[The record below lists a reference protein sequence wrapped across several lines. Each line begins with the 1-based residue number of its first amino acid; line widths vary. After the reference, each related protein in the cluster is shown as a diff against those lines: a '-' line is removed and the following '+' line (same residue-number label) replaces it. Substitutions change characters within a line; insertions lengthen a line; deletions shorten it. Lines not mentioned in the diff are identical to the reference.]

1 MMVRYWRIHKSLRPA
16 SFILSGLIVCHLLAC
31 GCTRVHYRKSA
42 DREVAAIIAGKTPEV
57 PNMDRRF
64 TIEETNAVSFDQLR
78 VATNSVEFL
87 GAEGA
92 MEAGA
97 HVLSLEEALDIGVKH
112 SRTYQNRKEQ
122 LYLSALSLTLARN
135 QFTPIFTG
143 RAQGAYQTT
152 TEEVRVVVDAIT
164 GQPRVLAA
172 EDALLVE
179 QHRVTEQNQLGASL
193 LLASGARISAAFTTD
208 FLRYLSGDPR
218 SFTSS
223 QLGATVVQPLWRGRG
238 YRVTMENLTQ
248 SERNMLYALRDF
260 TRYRK
265 DFSVQV
271 ATAFYNVLQNRD
283 TVLNNWLGLQSFRK
297 SAERSRS
304 FVQEGRTKLSELGRL
319 EQEELASEAAW
330 ISAIRAYKQSL
341 DTFKILIGL
350 PISENI
356 VLDTGDL
363 DSLRI
368 LHPAIK
374 VEDAIALALTM
385 RLDYLTARDSR
396 EDAVRKV
403 DVAADALKAQVD
415 LVASG
420 GVNSG
425 PGLGRG
431 FVLPDFE
438 RYRWDAGLN
447 VDLPFER
454 TAQRN
459 SYRAALIT
467 SKQAERELV
476 NLEDNIRLQVR
487 EGWRALD
494 QAKRNYEISELRVK
508 LSERR
513 VEEQDLLSEL
523 GRGVAKDQVDAQNDL
538 VSAKNQRTQA
548 LVAHTIARLQFWN
561 STGILYIKEN
571 GKWEEVSPTGK

>member
-1 MMVRYWRIHKSLRPA
+1 MKNCLVA
-16 SFILSGLIVCHLLAC
+16 TLLLGAAVWC
-31 GCTRVHYRKSA
+31 GCTRSHYRRSA
-42 DREVAAIIAGKTPEV
+42 DREAAAIIADKSQAV
-57 PNMDRRF
+57 PNMDRKF
-64 TIEETNAVSFDQLR
+64 TIETTNEFALASLR

-92 MEAGA
+92 AELGA
-97 HVLSLEEALDIGVKH
+97 RTLPLEEALSIAVKF

-122 LYLSALSLTLARN
+122 LYLNALSLTLARN
-135 QFTPIFTG
+135 QFTPLFSG
-143 RAQGAYQTT
+143 RAQAAYQTT

-164 GQPRVLAA
+164 GEPRVLAA

-179 QHRVTEQNQLGASL
+179 QTRITEKNQLGANVL
-193 LLASGARISAAFTTD
+193 LQTGARISASFTTD
-208 FLRYLSGDPR
+208 FLRYLTGDPR
-218 SFTSS
+218 AFTSS

-238 YRVTMENLTQ
+238 YKVTMENLTQ
-248 SERNMLYALRDF
+248 SERNMLYALREF

-265 DFSVQV
+265 EFSVQI

-297 SAERSRS
+297 NAERSRA

-330 ISAIRAYKQSL
+330 INAIRSYKQSL
-341 DTFKILIGL
+341 DTFKLQIGL
-350 PISENI
+350 PIGYNI

-363 DSLRI
+363 DALRI
-368 LHPAIK
+368 LHPTIK
-374 VEDAIALALTM
+374 MDDAIGLALTM
-385 RLDYLTARDSR
+385 RLDYQTTRDTR
-396 EDAVRKV
+396 DDAVRKV
-403 DVAADALKAQVD
+403 EVAADALKAQVD
-415 LVASG
+415 LVASAG
-420 GVNSG
+420 INSG

-431 FVLPDFE
+431 LVLPDPE

-459 SYRAALIT
+459 AYRTSLIT
-467 SKQAERELV
+467 AKQAERDFI
-476 NLEDNIRLQVR
+476 NLEDNIKLQVR

-494 QAKRNYEISELRVK
+494 QARRNYEISELRVK

-513 VEEQDLLSEL
+513 VEEQDLLSEV

-548 LVAHTIARLQFWN
+548 LVAHTVFRLQFWN
-561 STGILYIKEN
+561 SLGILYIKEN
-571 GKWEEVSPTGK
+571 GRWEEVSPAGK

>member
-1 MMVRYWRIHKSLRPA
+1 
-16 SFILSGLIVCHLLAC
+16 
-31 GCTRVHYRKSA
+31 
-42 DREVAAIIAGKTPEV
+42 
-57 PNMDRRF
+57 MDRRF

-78 VATNSVEFL
+78 LATNSVEFL

-92 MEAGA
+92 AEVGA
-97 HVLSLEEALDIGVKH
+97 HVLSLEEALNIGVKH

-143 RAQGAYQTT
+143 RAQGAHQTT

-193 LLASGARISAAFTTD
+193 LLATGARISAAFTTD
-208 FLRYLSGDPR
+208 FLRYVSGDPR
-218 SFTSS
+218 AFTSS

-238 YRVTMENLTQ
+238 YKVTMENLTQ

-330 ISAIRAYKQSL
+330 ISAVRAYKQSL
-341 DTFKILIGL
+341 DTFKILIGV
-350 PISENI
+350 PISENL
-356 VLDTGDL
+356 VLDSGDL

-385 RLDYLTARDSR
+385 RLDYLTAKDSR
-396 EDAVRKV
+396 EDAARKV

-415 LVASG
+415 LVASA

-459 SYRAALIT
+459 SYRTALIT
-467 SKQAERELV
+467 SKQAEREMV

-487 EGWRALD
+487 EGWRSLD

>member
-1 MMVRYWRIHKSLRPA
+1 M
-16 SFILSGLIVCHLLAC
+16 SGLVVCQLLVC
-31 GCTRVHYRKSA
+31 GCTRMHYRKSA
-42 DREVAAIIAGKTPEV
+42 DREVAAIIADKTPEV

-87 GAEGA
+87 GAEG
-92 MEAGA
+92 EIEVGA

-122 LYLSALSLTLARN
+122 LYLSALSLTFARN

-143 RAQGAYQTT
+143 RAQAAYQTT

-179 QHRVTEQNQLGASL
+179 QHRVTEQNQIGASL
-193 LLASGARISAAFTTD
+193 LLATGARISAAFTTD
-208 FLRYLSGDPR
+208 FLRYVSGDPR
-218 SFTSS
+218 AFTSS

-248 SERNMLYALRDF
+248 SERNMLYALREF

-330 ISAIRAYKQSL
+330 INAVRAYKQSL

-350 PISENI
+350 PIVENI

-385 RLDYLTARDSR
+385 RLDYLTAKDSR
-396 EDAVRKV
+396 DDAVRKV

-420 GVNSG
+420 GVSSG

-459 SYRAALIT
+459 SYRTALIT
-467 SKQAERELV
+467 SKQAEREMV

-538 VSAKNQRTQA
+538 VNAKNLRTQA
-548 LVAHTIARLQFWN
+548 LVAHTIFRLQFWN
-561 STGILYIKEN
+561 VLGILYIKEN

>member
-1 MMVRYWRIHKSLRPA
+1 MRNRNIFAVTSA
-16 SFILSGLIVCHLLAC
+16 VCLAFVC
-31 GCTRVHYRKSA
+31 GCTRLHYQKSA
-42 DREVAAIIAGKTPEV
+42 DREAAAIIADKSRVV
-57 PNMDRRF
+57 PNMDRQF
-64 TIEETNAVSFDQLR
+64 TIETTNEFVLASLR

-87 GAEGA
+87 GAEGTV
-92 MEAGA
+92 EIGA
-97 HVLSLEEALDIGVKH
+97 RTLSLEEALDIAVKF
-112 SRTYQNRKEQ
+112 SRAYQSRKEQ
-122 LYLSALSLTLARN
+122 LYLTALSLTLARN
-135 QFTPIFTG
+135 QFTPIFSG
-143 RAQGAYQTT
+143 RAQAAYQTT

-164 GQPRVLAA
+164 GEPRVLAA
-172 EDALLVE
+172 EDAILIE
-179 QHRVTEQNQLGASL
+179 QSRITEKNQLGAGVL
-193 LLASGARISAAFTTD
+193 LRTGARISSSFTTD
-208 FLRYLSGDPR
+208 FLRYLTGDPR
-218 SFTSS
+218 AFTGS
-223 QLGATVVQPLWRGRG
+223 QLGATLVQPLWRGSG
-238 YRVTMENLTQ
+238 YKVTMENLTQ

-265 DFSVQV
+265 DFSVQI

-283 TVLNNWLGLQSFRK
+283 VVLNNWLGLQSFRK
-297 SAERSRS
+297 SAERSRA

-330 ISAIRAYKQSL
+330 INAIRSYKQSL
-341 DTFKILIGL
+341 DTFKLQLGL
-350 PISENI
+350 PIGHNI

-363 DSLRI
+363 DALRI
-368 LHPAIK
+368 LHPSIS

-385 RLDYLTARDSR
+385 RLDHQTTRDTR
-396 EDAVRKV
+396 DDATRKV

-415 LVASG
+415 LVASAG
-420 GVNSG
+420 INSG

-431 FVLPDFE
+431 FVLPDPE

-459 SYRAALIT
+459 AYRTALIT
-467 SKQAERELV
+467 AKQAEREFI
-476 NLEDNIRLQVR
+476 NLEDNIKLQVR

-494 QAKRNYEISELRVK
+494 QARRNYEISELRVK

-513 VEEQDLLSEL
+513 VEEQDLLSEV

-548 LVAHTIARLQFWN
+548 LVAHTVSRLQFWN
-561 STGILYIKEN
+561 SLGILYIKEN
-571 GKWEEVSPTGK
+571 GRWEEVSPAGK